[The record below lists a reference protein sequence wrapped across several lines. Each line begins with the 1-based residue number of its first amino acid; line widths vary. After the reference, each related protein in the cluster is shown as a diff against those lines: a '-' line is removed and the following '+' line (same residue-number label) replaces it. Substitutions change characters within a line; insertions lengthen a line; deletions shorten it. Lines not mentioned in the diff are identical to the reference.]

1 MSILKLKPI
10 TKDTVLVAIYYMI
23 DFMHY
28 QSNIAR
34 FFLLIIHKQIELNL
48 SVAKQAL
55 AFARQ
60 ESDFPKLDEVIE
72 VLYNEAIKNIDES
85 VIQHLN
91 NSSRNVIEQLE
102 TIVSLFACDK
112 ELKPYTT
119 KKNKT
124 LQVIGLKGIK
134 LTKAKEFDPYAFYYQ
149 GEILVRSKHLKA
161 IPDSLLSEDQQLVK
175 GLFLHVSNTNSDVES
190 VGEFRLRSRGP
201 IVSTTGSGNDEFEA
215 SEAIRND
222 GEIGVLR
229 DSNSGLSKSD
239 DASLSSVRNPRN
251 ESSDGNSRANTNRIN
266 SSGGGELSGKRSSLK
281 RARDRSIVQSAKSV
295 RAAIDEKLEAQ
306 LKADNVE
313 TIWSDASNIDAALPY
328 LQPAQRGDV
337 LKTEKRLIEENK
349 KGILFTNGTGTGKTF
364 TGLGVAKRFI
374 NAGLKNILIVTLND
388 KIANDFVKSSSP
400 LNIKAYKLKSIKE
413 NGGED
418 HSVVVTTFANFG
430 QNKSLVHKHWDL
442 ILI

>member
-1 MSILKLKPI
+1 M
-10 TKDTVLVAIYYMI
+10 
-23 DFMHY
+23 
-28 QSNIAR
+28 
-34 FFLLIIHKQIELNL
+34 

-251 ESSDGNSRANTNRIN
+251 ESSDGNSRANTTRIN

-313 TIWSDASNIDAALPY
+313 TIWSDASNSDAALPY
-328 LQPAQRGDV
+328 LQPAQRGYV

-349 KGILFTNGTGTGKTF
+349 KGIL
-364 TGLGVAKRFI
+364 
-374 NAGLKNILIVTLND
+374 
-388 KIANDFVKSSSP
+388 
-400 LNIKAYKLKSIKE
+400 
-413 NGGED
+413 
-418 HSVVVTTFANFG
+418 
-430 QNKSLVHKHWDL
+430 
-442 ILI
+442 